1 MSYKR
6 GFKSALSDAS
16 NWQTFITDS
25 ETNCTC
31 NEAKD
36 ICLKKIYDKHIDNI
50 SDEIDSLYDDIRD
63 LEYQND
69 KLLGEISDLEDTI
82 DSFIKVKTLNDVE
95 KIEFLKENWNNIE
108 YDKLKM
114 TIYGI

>member
-16 NWQTFITDS
+16 NWQTFITYS
-25 ETNCTC
+25 ENGYD
-31 NEAKD
+31 EDHIKD
-36 ICLKKIYDKHIDNI
+36 ICLKRIYDEHIDNI
-50 SDEIDSLYDDIRD
+50 SDEIDSLNDDIRN

-69 KLLGEISDLEDTI
+69 KLLGKISDLEDTI

-114 TIYGI
+114 TIYGV